1 MSLRYLL
8 DTNVVSSPI
17 SKLPNAEIVQRLAM
31 VGHECAISAPVWH
44 ELTYGCHRL
53 PSGKRRASLES
64 YLQDVVITS
73 FPVLAYDEQAAH
85 RHGLERVRL
94 EALGRSA
101 LYVDGQIAAIAFVNN
116 LILVTDNVKDFSS
129 FSDVTVENWS
139 KRRGLR

>member
-1 MSLRYLL
+1 M
-8 DTNVVSSPI
+8 
-17 SKLPNAEIVQRLAM
+17 
-31 VGHECAISAPVWH
+31 
-44 ELTYGCHRL
+44 